1 MDVSALGNTFF
12 FQWEVDLME
21 WFQHLLN
28 GGFGTTL
35 TKVFTFIGGEKFS
48 LIMLLIIYFCYKKTV
63 ARRVSI
69 PLMASTLWFPMIKCV
84 VLRLRPY
91 MVHPDRVQ
99 MWELPEADAHPMDVV
114 QQGYSMPSGHS
125 AMSLALYGSLAAEV
139 KKRWMWCVAIILP
152 LLVGICRFIVGVH
165 YPTDVLA
172 GWGIGLLALAFG
184 AAMQKYVPKEW
195 VRFAILGL
203 VTIPGIFWCTSR
215 DYFSGLGAL
224 LGLFAAL
231 AFEQKFVKFEDT
243 RKWLF
248 MVLRIL
254 GACVIYFGLDKLM
267 KMPFSTE
274 FLNSGSLSA
283 NLVRTARYMVTVFVI
298 MGVYPMCFR
307 LFHRGENTQTAAKA

>member
-152 LLVGICRFIVGVH
+152 LLVGICRFIVGAH

-172 GWGIGLLALAFG
+172 GWA
-184 AAMQKYVPKEW
+184 
-195 VRFAILGL
+195 LGL
-203 VTIPGIFWCTSR
+203 VVVGIITLLEKKVKNEWIRHLILLASVLPGMFYVRTD
-215 DYFSGLGAL
+215 DYFTA
-224 LGLFAAL
+224 LGLMIGIIAAFH
-231 AFEQKFVKFEDT
+231 FEDKFVRFSDT
-243 RKWLF
+243 RNIWAKI
-248 MVLRIL
+248 LRVAGSL
-254 GACVIYFGLDKLM
+254 VIYFVLNKLL
-267 KMPFSTE
+267 KMPFSE
-274 FLNSGSLSA
+274 AFLTGGTLA
-283 NLVRTARYMVTVFVI
+283 AFLVRTARYAVIVFVI
-298 MGVYPMCFR
+298 IGIYPKVFP
-307 LFHRGENTQTAAKA
+307 LFEKIGKKKT

>member
-1 MDVSALGNTFF
+1 M
-12 FQWEVDLME
+12 
-21 WFQHLLN
+21 
-28 GGFGTTL
+28 
-35 TKVFTFIGGEKFS
+35 
-48 LIMLLIIYFCYKKTV
+48 
-63 ARRVSI
+63 
-69 PLMASTLWFPMIKCV
+69 
-84 VLRLRPY
+84 
-91 MVHPDRVQ
+91 
-99 MWELPEADAHPMDVV
+99 
-114 QQGYSMPSGHS
+114 
-125 AMSLALYGSLAAEV
+125 
-139 KKRWMWCVAIILP
+139 
-152 LLVGICRFIVGVH
+152 
-165 YPTDVLA
+165 LA

-184 AAMQKYVPKEW
+184 AALQKYVQKEW

-274 FLNSGSLSA
+274 FLNSGTLSA

-307 LFHRGENTQTAAKA
+307 LFHRGENAQTAAKA